1 MQELPAS
8 NLGPLITCVVRPTK
22 IIFMIQ
28 SAAAA
33 LKQLKAAA
41 EFLTSSLK
49 MTSKAVVTRV
59 KIMTIKQ
66 TSLLSV

>member
-1 MQELPAS
+1 
-8 NLGPLITCVVRPTK
+8 
-22 IIFMIQ
+22 MIQ
-28 SAAAA
+28 SVAAA

-49 MTSKAVVTRV
+49 ITSKAVVTRV

-66 TSLLSV
+66 TDPCCQFNWRGKG